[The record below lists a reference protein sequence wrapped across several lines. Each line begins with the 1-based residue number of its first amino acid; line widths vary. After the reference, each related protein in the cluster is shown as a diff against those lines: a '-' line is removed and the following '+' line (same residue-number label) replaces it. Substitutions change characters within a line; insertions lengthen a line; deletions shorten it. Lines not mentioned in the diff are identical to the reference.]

1 MRHTQ
6 QNSEQIQNFNSVFK
20 EAFKFEGQV
29 TGIDDEHIYLSG
41 DMNAAQKLNASLK
54 DLGTLKEKISPNAAH
69 VPTEEE
75 VQKRAEE
82 EKRLSELTQLSAADI
97 LRKVTPEDYQFPID
111 NLNLQD
117 LRYSPETHM
126 STMLFEYQ
134 RPADKIHRTA
144 DITLMQ
150 SALSSPKVS
159 KLLLG
164 IATDPVTAEEVEVEP
179 TQLGKSILSAEAIPG
194 KKQIAISFNHSALRS
209 ILESHIEHAVTPPVL
224 HIQEGNV
231 IQVNRGYF
239 LRFLKELCPQELLH
253 LQGSQ
258 QAYAFNAPQA
268 SVDYAAQ
275 RATLTA
281 STDLY
286 ILLDNTKSL
295 NGTRDEYVEGIKSFL
310 KQIKEKFGDANLN
323 IISFDKFTRTLYT
336 GTASSLNVDTLCN
349 DIDCKGQTT
358 HIYSALD
365 STLQTIKS
373 EGKQNANVILFTDG
387 RDNSDLK
394 PENTCIKTAGEL
406 RHEGNNFEMHILGF
420 GNSYKDYKDKLQN
433 LAEGIGIK
441 TGISE
446 SVHDLFTKFAHTLDG
461 IGLPKK
467 LVELIVELENSSK
480 AQYLPVVV
488 NNVESVKVP
497 KGSTVS
503 VQQTFLN

>member
-75 VQKRAEE
+75 VTKRAEE
-82 EKRLSELTQLSAADI
+82 KTKISALSQLSAADI
-97 LRKVTPEDYQFPID
+97 LRQVIPADYQFPID
-111 NLNLQD
+111 SLNLQQ
-117 LRYSPETHM
+117 LQYNQETHM

-179 TQLGKSILSAEAIPG
+179 TQLGKSILSAEAIQG
-194 KKQIAISFNHSALRS
+194 KKQIAITFNHAALRS
-209 ILESHIEHAVTPPVL
+209 TLESHIEHAVTPPVL
-224 HIQEGNV
+224 HIQQGNV

-253 LQGSQ
+253 LQGSA

-275 RATLTA
+275 RPTLTA

-286 ILLDNTKSL
+286 ILLDNTRSL
-295 NGTRDEYVEGIKSFL
+295 NGTRDEYVQGIQNFL
-310 KQIKEKFGDANLN
+310 RQIKENFGNANLN
-323 IISFDKFTRTLYT
+323 IISFAGSTRTLYT

-349 DIDCKGQTT
+349 DIDCTGKTT

-373 EGKQNANVILFTDG
+373 AGKQNANVILFTDG
-387 RDNSDLK
+387 KDKSQIE
-394 PENTCIKTAGEL
+394 PENTCIQTAEEL
-406 RHEGNNFEMHILGF
+406 RSVGNNFEMHILGF
-420 GNSYKDYKDKLQN
+420 GKSYKDCKEKLQH
-433 LAEGIGIK
+433 LAEGMGIK

-446 SVHDLFTKFAHTLDG
+446 STQDLFTKFAHTLDG

-467 LVELIVELENSSK
+467 LVELIIELENSSK
-480 AQYLPVVV
+480 TQYLPVVV

-503 VQQTFLN
+503 VQQTFLS